1 MQRVDAR
8 NAQPAGDAKSWQL
21 LRLSGAALQIGWA
34 ARVGLALLA
43 VVAAQLVAATPAQ
56 AEPARRT
63 EKRTV
68 LSYQSTLK
76 DDENKPVA
84 GIFPMQFALSKGKSK
99 KPFWT
104 EKHWIAVDNGH
115 YSVQLGRVKALPKDL
130 DPKTA
135 VIAISITGFG
145 EILREAL
152 AGGDAAMAEEVAL
165 GNGGGGGKRIVQY
178 AEKAGFAYEAEHA
191 VSADRLGNFTAKL
204 LQDALDELQ
213 KRKLKVKVG
222 RNQVNLTTIG
232 GAGGTPFESICPAGM
247 VMVGIRGGS
256 GIYIDNFQVVCAPLE

>member
-1 MQRVDAR
+1 MLHGYEQI
-8 NAQPAGDAKSWQL
+8 AQPQVPSVAGRVRLPWL
-21 LRLSGAALQIGWA
+21 LNAALAVASLWTMLA
-34 ARVGLALLA
+34 A
-43 VVAAQLVAATPAQ
+43 VAPAQ
-56 AEPARRT
+56 AEPTARRN

-115 YSVQLGRVKALPKDL
+115 YSVQLGRTVALPKDL

-135 VIAISITGFG
+135 VIAISVTGFG

-152 AGGDAAMAEEVAL
+152 AGGDAAVGEEVAL
-165 GNGGGGGKRIVQY
+165 GGAGNGGKRIVQY
-178 AEKAGFAYEAEHA
+178 AEKAGFSYEAEHA
-191 VSADRLGNFTAKL
+191 VTADRLGNFTAKL

-222 RNQVNLTTIG
+222 RNQINLTTIG

-247 VMVGIRGGS
+247 VSVGIRGGS